1 MVFWPKLYS
10 ISKKHPEFPKKLIFI
25 LEKGTFC
32 FEKLFPARTRLEWRS
47 ALFFGPKISVLG
59 QRIQFLPYDPK
70 FGQRPVGSTVRYEM
84 MKMCIGSVKDTLRR
98 WQLVLDDTLS
108 AEGIYAFINCTK
120 WRSVQVLPMPYSLTH
135 SLQGP
140 YLGNVWTIK
149 VVLEFWFGHWKCH
162 FCGPKTVTF
171 AKSAHL
177 WDQKNGTS
185 SGQIKFLR
193 PLL

>member
-135 SLQGP
+135 SLTNLKDSATQLLIKYKSGALTTQWLQKMP
-140 YLGNVWTIK
+140 MIAIYL
-149 VVLEFWFGHWKCH
+149 
-162 FCGPKTVTF
+162 
-171 AKSAHL
+171 
-177 WDQKNGTS
+177 KNTG
-185 SGQIKFLR
+185 R
-193 PLL
+193 N